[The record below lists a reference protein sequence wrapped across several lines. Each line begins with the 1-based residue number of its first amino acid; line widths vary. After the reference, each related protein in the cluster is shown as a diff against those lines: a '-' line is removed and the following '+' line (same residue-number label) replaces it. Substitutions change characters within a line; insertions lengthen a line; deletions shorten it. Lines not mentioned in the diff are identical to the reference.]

1 MASAGFSVCSGTTQV
16 WMLQAWM
23 VVLKHP
29 SSKKKKKKNRGN
41 IRCNLMSAISP
52 GLHFSCPCQGFDL
65 PGTVGRDS
73 SPISGVVEGH
83 SQPSGLQEK
92 GKEWPGV
99 GGV

>member
-16 WMLQAWM
+16 WILQAWM

-29 SSKKKKKKNRGN
+29 SPPEKKKNRDN
-41 IRCNLMSAISP
+41 IRCNLTSAISP
-52 GLHFSCPCQGFDL
+52 GLHFSCPCQGYDL
-65 PGTVGRDS
+65 PGTVGRGS
-73 SPISGVVEGH
+73 SPISGVVEEH

-92 GKEWPGV
+92 GKERPGV